1 MYFSQWRVTGACCIQ
16 SIEAALFHVL
26 RAQCLCVIEC
36 LWPCSPD
43 AAKSTCL
50 ISHCQW
56 QIFTCLY
63 FPTLLSSECCCSGF
77 SRKDS
82 WTIVTFFFFFLV
94 WIFVCIFMTFHT
106 FSGLVWLN
114 PHSDDM
120 VFIVAYNSRCVRL
133 WLSLAKIMK
142 CCIYQICQTRC
153 FAVNCHMKSSRRF
166 IYDKC
171 LCGCVISKFT
181 W

>member
-1 MYFSQWRVTGACCIQ
+1 M
-16 SIEAALFHVL
+16 
-26 RAQCLCVIEC
+26 
-36 LWPCSPD
+36 
-43 AAKSTCL
+43 
-50 ISHCQW
+50 
-56 QIFTCLY
+56 
-63 FPTLLSSECCCSGF
+63 SSEPSVCVWLNACDRVPLMQQNPLVWSLIVNDRSSLACTFPPSFQVNAAAPG
-77 SRKDS
+77 SRGKIHEQL
-82 WTIVTFFFFFLV
+82 WLFFFFFLV